1 MVKVIGK
8 LNPKTVAGILP
19 AGYHS
24 DGGNLYLVVKKTGAK
39 AWTFIYRWDGREIEK
54 GLGKL
59 HDVSLA
65 QAREKAAAGRAKLAN
80 GEKPFVVEQAQEIP
94 TFGVFADEVV
104 ESLSAGFKNAKHRAQ
119 WKMTL
124 TDYAGPL
131 RDIRLDQ
138 VTTQDVVK
146 VLKPIWTKIPET
158 ADRTRLRIERV
169 LDAAEA
175 GGFRDNTK
183 RNPASWKGNLKHLL
197 PARRKLSRGHH
208 VAMPHEKVRD
218 VVAILRGRSSI
229 SVRALEFLILTAARS
244 GEVFG
249 ATWGEIVGDVWVIPK
264 ERMKALREHRVP
276 LSRAALDVL
285 GRVGERPNDPDTLIF
300 PGGRLDSETMRA
312 KPLSNMALSMVMR
325 GMTSTHMQ
333 VGGRLRA
340 ATPHGFRSSFRD
352 WAGSE
357 TEYPREL
364 AEDALA
370 HLVGNAV
377 ERAYRRSDALRRR
390 RAMMED
396 WAHYVAPAMVDAA
409 AWDECVAA

>member
-1 MVKVIGK
+1 MAKVIDK
-8 LNPKTVAGILP
+8 LNPKTAAGVLP

-39 AWTFIYRWDGREIEK
+39 AWAFIYRWNGREIER
-54 GLGKL
+54 GFGKFQ
-59 HDVSLA
+59 DVSLS
-65 QAREKAAAGRAKLAN
+65 QARERAAKARARLAAG
-80 GEKPFVVEQAQEIP
+80 EDPFVLEIPQEIP
-94 TFGVFADEVV
+94 TFGAYADGVV
-104 ESLSAGFKNAKHRAQ
+104 ASLSAGFRNAKHRAQ

-124 TDYAGPL
+124 TEYAGPL
-131 RDIRLDQ
+131 RDIRIDQ
-138 VTTQDVVK
+138 ITTQDVVK

-169 LDAAEA
+169 MDAAEA
-175 GGFRDNTK
+175 DGFRDNNQ

-208 VAMPHEKVRD
+208 VAMPHEDVRAF
-218 VVAILRGRSSI
+218 VGALRAKPCTSAL
-229 SVRALEFLILTAARS
+229 ALEFLILTAARS

-249 ATWGEIVGDVWVIPK
+249 ATWGEIAGDVWIVPR

-285 GRVGERPNDPDTLIF
+285 RRVGGRPDDPDTLIF
-300 PGGRLDSETMRA
+300 AGKKRDPETMRA
-312 KPLSNMALSMVMR
+312 KPLAIMTLTMLMR
-325 GMTSTHMQ
+325 GMSAHFIR
-333 VGGRLRA
+333 VGSEMRA

-377 ERAYRRSDALRRR
+377 ERAYRRADAIKRRR
-390 RAMMED
+390 PMMEA
-396 WAHYVAPAMVDAA
+396 WAAYVDPAFGKAEEDRAA
-409 AWDECVAA
+409 A

>member
-1 MVKVIGK
+1 MVKVLGK
-8 LNPKTVAGILP
+8 LNPKTVAGLLP

-24 DGGNLYLVVKKTGAK
+24 DGGNLYLVAKKTGAK
-39 AWTFIYRWDGREIEK
+39 AWAFIYRWDGREIEK
-54 GLGKL
+54 GFGKL
-59 HDVSLA
+59 QDVTLA
-65 QAREKAAAGRAKLAN
+65 QARDRAAKARAKLAV
-80 GEKPFVVEQAQEIP
+80 GEDPFFIETPQEIP
-94 TFGVFADEVV
+94 TFGVYADEVV
-104 ESLSAGFKNAKHRAQ
+104 ASLSSGFRNAKHRAQ

-124 TDYAGPL
+124 TEYAGPL
-131 RDIRLDQ
+131 RNIQIDQ
-138 VTTQDVVK
+138 VSTQDVVK

-169 LDAAEA
+169 LDAAA
-175 GGFRDNTK
+175 ADGFRDTNQ

-208 VAMPHEKVRD
+208 IAMPHENVRD
-218 VVAILRGRSSI
+218 FVAALQAKACTSAL
-229 SVRALEFLILTAARS
+229 ALEFLILTAARS

-249 ATWGEIVGDVWVIPK
+249 ATWGEIAGDVWVVPK

-285 GRVGERPNDPDTLIF
+285 KRIGDRPNDPDALIF
-300 PGGRLDSETMRA
+300 PGKKRDPETRRA
-312 KPLSNMALSMVMR
+312 KPLAVMTLTMLMR
-325 GMTSTHMQ
+325 GMPAHFVK
-333 VGGRLRA
+333 VGSEMRA

-377 ERAYRRSDALRRR
+377 ERAYRRADAIRRR
-390 RAMMED
+390 RPMMED
-396 WAHYVAPAMVDAA
+396 WAACVGPAVVEAVEERAA
-409 AWDECVAA
+409 A